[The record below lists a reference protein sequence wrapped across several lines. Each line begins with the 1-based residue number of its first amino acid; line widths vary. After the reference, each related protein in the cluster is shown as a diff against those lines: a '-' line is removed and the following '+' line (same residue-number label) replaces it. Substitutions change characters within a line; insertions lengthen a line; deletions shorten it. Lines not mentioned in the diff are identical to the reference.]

1 MASGRGTISSQGTLR
16 LWVAA
21 GGRCEYR
28 GCNEY
33 LLEDELTGY
42 ELNLAE
48 RAHIVGATDGAGS
61 PRGQAPLD
69 PALRNDEPN
78 LMLLCRKHHRV
89 VDRLIDEHGVE
100 GLRAMKREHEE
111 RVRLLTSLTEDASS
125 VVVRMSGGI
134 RGAPVEIPREAV
146 RTAMLADERFPRFS
160 AALAG
165 EDLEIDLRKLP
176 GEEESDYWKAGERM
190 IAEQTARLREAQESV
205 RHVSVFALA
214 RLPLLVALGFH
225 LDDKIPVTVYPR
237 VRSGSGDGKW
247 GFDDRATPTAFVLS
261 RIADGQTDEVAL
273 SVSLT
278 GPIGDDVLSHAAGQ
292 SVYEIEPDGIAHSR
306 DLFSTRES
314 LDEFAESYHRF
325 LALVERE
332 HPACKEIAVYLA
344 CPAPAAVQIGR
355 GLMRGVQPRL
365 ALYDRSTSGDFERTL
380 EIGK

>member
-48 RAHIVGATDGAGS
+48 RAHIVGATEGPGS
-61 PRGQAPLD
+61 PRGKAPLD

-89 VDRLIDEHGVE
+89 IDRLIAEHGVE
-100 GLRAMKREHEE
+100 GLRAMKRKHKE
-111 RVRLLTSLTEDASS
+111 RIRLLTSLSEDASS

-146 RTAMLADERFPRFS
+146 RAAVLADGRFPRFR

-176 GEEESDYWKAGERM
+176 GEEESGYWKAGERM
-190 IAEQTARLREAQESV
+190 IAEQTARLREAQEAV

-225 LDDKIPVTVYPR
+225 LDDKIPATVYPR
-237 VRSGSGDGKW
+237 ARSGSGDGEW
-247 GFDDRATPTAFVLS
+247 GFDDRATPTAFSLN
-261 RIADGQTDEVAL
+261 RLADRQAEEVAL

-278 GPIGDDVLSHAAGQ
+278 GPIGEDVLAHAEGQ
-292 SVYEIEPDGIAHSR
+292 SIYEIEPDGVAHSR
-306 DLFSTRES
+306 DLFSARES
-314 LDEFAESYHRF
+314 LDAFAETYHRF

-332 HPACKEIAVYLA
+332 HPACKEISIYLA

-355 GLMRGVQPRL
+355 GLMRSAQPRL
-365 ALYDRSTSGDFERTL
+365 VVYDRNTLGDFGRTL
-380 EIGK
+380 VIG

>member
-1 MASGRGTISSQGTLR
+1 MASGRGSISNQETLR

-48 RAHIVGATDGAGS
+48 RAHIVGATTGAGS

-78 LMLLCRKHHRV
+78 LMLLCRIHH
-89 VDRLIDEHGVE
+89 RLIDQLVAEHGVE

-111 RVRLLTSLTEDASS
+111 RVRLLTSMAEDASS

-134 RGAPVEIPREAV
+134 RGAPTEIPREAV
-146 RTAMLADERFPRFS
+146 RAAVLADKRFPRFR

-165 EDLEIDLRKLP
+165 EDLEIDLRRLP
-176 GEEESDYWKAGERM
+176 GEEEPDYWKAGERM
-190 IAEQTARLREAQESV
+190 IVEQTARLRDAQEAV

-214 RLPLLVALGFH
+214 RLPFLVALGFH
-225 LDDKIPVTVYPR
+225 LDDKIPATIYPR
-237 VRSGSGDGKW
+237 VRSGSGDGGW
-247 GFDDRATPTAFVLS
+247 GFDDHAIPTAFGLS
-261 RIADGQTDEVAL
+261 RLSDGPAEEVAL

-278 GPIGDDVLSHAAGQ
+278 GPIGDDVLAHADGK
-292 SVYEIEPDGIAHSR
+292 SVYEIKPDGEYSR
-306 DLFSTRES
+306 DLFSARKS
-314 LDEFAESYHRF
+314 LHAFAETYHRF

-332 HPACKEIAVYLA
+332 HSACKEISVYLA

-355 GLMRGVQPRL
+355 GLMRSAQPRL
-365 ALYDRSTSGDFERTL
+365 LVYDRNALGDFERAL
-380 EIGK
+380 EIG